1 MKSNRQDKKNP
12 FGNHVGILL
21 ALSPPDIWPWPWTR
35 ARVHYAAKSST
46 NSYPSQLRTFLNKLI
61 IQTLVKS
68 VGFFFL
74 VFIRTLP
81 IKGD

>member
-21 ALSPPDIWPWPWTR
+21 ALSPPGIWPWTR

>member
-21 ALSPPDIWPWPWTR
+21 ALSPPGIWPWPWTR

-46 NSYPSQLRTFLNKLI
+46 NSYPSQLRTSGSGWYIFLSPLH
-61 IQTLVKS
+61 LVK
-68 VGFFFL
+68 
-74 VFIRTLP
+74 INNE
-81 IKGD
+81 INYKHN